1 MAKRTGQFIGTI
13 LMDLSKAY
21 DCLPQDLLI
30 VKLGAYGLDR
40 SSLRLL
46 KGYINSRTQRTK
58 VGSSY
63 SRCSKI
69 KYRNLQ
75 GSILGP
81 LLFNIFIK

>member
-46 KGYINSRTQRTK
+46 KVILILVHKEQKLVRPTAGVLKLNTEICK
-58 VGSSY
+58 VPYWDPYY
-63 SRCSKI
+63 ST
-69 KYRNLQ
+69 YL
-75 GSILGP
+75 
-81 LLFNIFIK
+81 